1 MVASVDKMVA
11 DQGTVGA
18 RLPQGAPNR
27 AQSEKAENALAR
39 RIALQDKF
47 ATGVL
52 FAIVAAICVLLFS
65 LIAYIVASGAGKLLD
80 VSFLTGK
87 PEQFKEGG
95 GIGPELFNSFY
106 LLVLTLLI
114 SVPIALG
121 GAIYL
126 TEYAPK
132 NRLTHFVKTAIEALS
147 SLPSIVVGLFGFLF
161 FVLQMGW
168 GFSILSGALALTMF
182 NLPILVRVI
191 QQALE
196 AIPNDQ
202 REGGLALGASRWE
215 TTIHVLLPAALPAII
230 TGIILSAGRCVRRG
244 GGPHLYSG
252 PVGADARFHEF
263 RFFECVVSVECVPPG
278 GRRLRCTFGRLTAKA
293 WCPIWMRFRA
303 VPLRCSWCAFWH
315 STCLPDSLAAW
326 RARIHAKLQK
336 MSRSPSILDVA
347 LIFGSRD
354 SFLPLSRLAAKLPIY
369 NCMSWWRAG
378 CRKRKGR
385 A

>member
-1 MVASVDKMVA
+1 MAASVDKMVA

-230 TGIILSAGRCVRRG
+230 TGIIFVGGTCVWRG
-244 GGPHLYSG
+244 CGAYLYGGA
-252 PVGADARFHEF
+252 VGAHARFHEF
-263 RFFECVVSVECVPPG
+263 RLFERFVPVECVPP
-278 GRRLRCTFGRLTAKA
+278 
-293 WCPIWMRFRA
+293 
-303 VPLRCSWCAFWH
+303 
-315 STCLPDSLAAW
+315 
-326 RARIHAKLQK
+326 
-336 MSRSPSILDVA
+336 
-347 LIFGSRD
+347 SRD
-354 SFLPLSRLAAKLPIY
+354 ACGAHLEDQQRRCGARLGRGFERCRCGAHGVHSGIQPACSIRWSPGEQEYTLSCKK
-369 NCMSWWRAG
+369 
-378 CRKRKGR
+378 CREVRPFWMFR
-385 A
+385 

>member
-1 MVASVDKMVA
+1 MVANTVEAVA
-11 DQGTVGA
+11 N
-18 RLPQGAPNR
+18 QGAAGACAPQESPKR
-27 AQSEKAENALAR
+27 SASEKAENALAR

-65 LIAYIVASGAGKLLD
+65 LIAYIVASGAGKLFD

-182 NLPILVRVI
+182 NLPILVRVF
-191 QQALE
+191 
-196 AIPNDQ
+196 
-202 REGGLALGASRWE
+202 SRRSRLSP
-215 TTIHVLLPAALPAII
+215 TT
-230 TGIILSAGRCVRRG
+230 S
-244 GGPHLYSG
+244 
-252 PVGADARFHEF
+252 
-263 RFFECVVSVECVPPG
+263 
-278 GRRLRCTFGRLTAKA
+278 AKA
-293 WCPIWMRFRA
+293 
-303 VPLRCSWCAFWH
+303 V
-315 STCLPDSLAAW
+315 
-326 RARIHAKLQK
+326 
-336 MSRSPSILDVA
+336 
-347 LIFGSRD
+347 
-354 SFLPLSRLAAKLPIY
+354 
-369 NCMSWWRAG
+369 
-378 CRKRKGR
+378 
-385 A
+385 